1 MSISLFYIEQGSG
14 EPLILLHGNGENGA
28 YFSNQISF
36 FSKRYRVIV
45 PDTRGHGQSP
55 RGTAPFT
62 LAQFVEDLCSFMD
75 EHALPKANLLGFS
88 DGGNIALLFALRYP
102 ERVLKLVLNGAN
114 LSPSGVKASFQ
125 IPIII
130 GYQIASFF
138 GRWRDEAKKHADML
152 ALMVKEPDIRPEQL
166 KTVAVPALVIAG
178 TRDMIKEKHTRLLAA
193 SLPDSSLVFIP
204 GDHFIAAKKTAA
216 FNQALFAFLDQ
227 DY

>member
-204 GDHFIAAKKTAA
+204 GDHFSAAKKTAA
-216 FNQALFAFLDQ
+216 FNQAVFAFLDQ

>member
-1 MSISLFYIEQGSG
+1 
-14 EPLILLHGNGENGA
+14 
-28 YFSNQISF
+28 
-36 FSKRYRVIV
+36 
-45 PDTRGHGQSP
+45 
-55 RGTAPFT
+55 
-62 LAQFVEDLCSFMD
+62 MD

-152 ALMVKEPDIRPEQL
+152 ALMVKEPDIHPEQL

-216 FNQALFAFLDQ
+216 FNQAVFAFLDQ